1 MKASKVLNKDILYN
15 HKVNKLSINSK
26 NIEENDIFFAI
37 KGSKED
43 GNNYIEEAVRNGAKT
58 VVTENTSTNIKVNN
72 INVIIVKDINKYL
85 AECAKIYYKDIS
97 KKIKLIGVTGTNGKT
112 STATLVYK
120 VSAGCFS
127 ESLGYNCCKGCDIIS
142 TDESGNYNIG

>member
-97 KKIKLIGVTGTNGKT
+97 KKIKLIGVTGTQGHLH
-112 STATLVYK
+112 SR
-120 VSAGCFS
+120 
-127 ESLGYNCCKGCDIIS
+127 
-142 TDESGNYNIG
+142 